1 MQVSVIWKKRAE
13 RQLEIATTQG
23 YKLFGERIAGNFY
36 WQIKRQS
43 FLLASHP
50 HLGAIEPLLKDRQRS
65 YRSLVVH
72 KHFKLVYYIDEKK
85 ETLYIIALWDTRREP
100 ATLIRNIRSK

>member
-1 MQVSVIWKKRAE
+1 MKYQWKKQAE
-13 RQLEIATTQG
+13 SQLRKNVAYCTKKFGKFIALHFIDIIEHQV
-23 YKLFGERIAGNFY
+23 N
-36 WQIKRQS
+36 
-43 FLLASHP
+43 LLASHP

-100 ATLIRNIRSK
+100 ATLTRNIRSK